1 MKTFTKETYAKF
13 IEERKFIELSATMKK
28 DVREITLYK
37 DIEDYVFSA
46 VLLCKENTETR
57 DRRKLY
63 YTVLNS
69 ILSKIKIITNK

>member
-1 MKTFTKETYAKF
+1 MEDVKL
-13 IEERKFIELSATMKK
+13 IELSTTMKT

-37 DIEDYVFSA
+37 DFGDYIFSV

-69 ILSKIKIITNK
+69 ILTKINESTGK